1 MDDSSDDLPNSFS
14 THHASLL
21 VHLPELGP
29 DEWTE
34 TWKVRKADQ
43 LGARPLSRGERKLC
57 SMRREYSPR
66 LAPQE
71 DLDGEWEV
79 VVAPAGAVVLRL
91 VPRANHVALLA
102 RQF

>member
-34 TWKVRKADQ
+34 TGKVGKADQ
-43 LGARPLSRGERKLC
+43 LGAALSRGESSGAGGRN
-57 SMRREYSPR
+57 EYSPC

-71 DLDGEWEV
+71 YLDGEWEV

-91 VPRANHVALLA
+91 VPRANHVALA
-102 RQF
+102 RQI